1 MTKEQYLKFEE
12 QLKSHGYTRYKG
24 AVVNESYYFCKG
36 FQYITDAYGDKEP
49 AYQVIYSVWDY
60 MEYPQVL
67 SFSNYGIC
75 ARVIL
80 STSDGRIDLELTS
93 DGFDIEEIETKAA
106 SFYEWVKA
114 NFKAYSHDHRTNEL

>member
-12 QLKSHGYTRYKG
+12 QLRSHGYTRYKG

-36 FQYITDAYGDKEP
+36 FQYITDAYGDKES

-60 MEYPQVL
+60 MENPQVPDTHK
-67 SFSNYGIC
+67 YGIC

-80 STSDGRIDLELTS
+80 STFDGRIDLELTAAI
-93 DGFDIEEIETKAA
+93 FDIKEIETKAA